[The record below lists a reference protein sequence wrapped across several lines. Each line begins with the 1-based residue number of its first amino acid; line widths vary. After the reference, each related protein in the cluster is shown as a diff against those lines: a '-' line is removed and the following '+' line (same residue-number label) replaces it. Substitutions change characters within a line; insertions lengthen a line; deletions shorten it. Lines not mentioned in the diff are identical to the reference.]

1 MEETVNEMKREFENE
16 SIKSIDLITSSNK
29 TKQNKTKSIQLTNQ
43 HK

>member
-29 TKQNKTKSIQLTNQ
+29 TKQNQFN
-43 HK
+43 